1 MFMRASLVSLVDEGR
16 MRIDDDPKRSE
27 DPETRGPGPWRTWA
41 KTSSAFPTSASSA
54 SAAGGPLRWLKESAL
69 NPGADET
76 PTFGKLK
83 ATLAETLKPCNSISL
98 YPSGERGPS
107 NPLGV
112 VHLVQSLSNSTLKPT
127 WS

>member
-1 MFMRASLVSLVDEGR
+1 MIQNEVRTRKPG
-16 MRIDDDPKRSE
+16 DPA
-27 DPETRGPGPWRTWA
+27 PGGLGLRRLRP
-41 KTSSAFPTSASSA
+41 FPPRLLRLPLR
-54 SAAGGPLRWLKESAL
+54 GPLRWLKESAL